1 MTILLYP
8 WSLPDYS
15 PFSHSV
21 LPVLSLPYL
30 VLSTIYLFM
39 KVSFSPDISPRGWLG
54 SKHQLTNVSCQYCPG
69 LLFLIVQTVKK
80 TKLYRRYSVWYGI
93 CGYVFFFCLFV
104 FSWGFFFFFFI
115 DSFLKTSSTKSS
127 EIKWTHYAC
136 HSPIQAMQDCKGHFY
151 CSVLK
156 DKTQCLKLH
165 RLNDTHVP
173 LSPTPPVLHPLS
185 PCINPCFFDLYPY
198 KCRLRRSSLFFLFF
212 FFTGLRTECL
222 PAQVI
227 IWTAG

>member
-1 MTILLYP
+1 MP
-8 WSLPDYS
+8 
-15 PFSHSV
+15 V
-21 LPVLSLPYL
+21 LPWTVIFDCTDCEENKTVPS
-30 VLSTIYLFM
+30 VF
-39 KVSFSPDISPRGWLG
+39 
-54 SKHQLTNVSCQYCPG
+54 C
-69 LLFLIVQTVKK
+69 LIWHLWV
-80 TKLYRRYSVWYGI
+80 R
-93 CGYVFFFCLFV
+93 FFFLLICFFLRI
-104 FSWGFFFFFFI
+104 FFFFFI

-212 FFTGLRTECL
+212 FLTGLRTECL